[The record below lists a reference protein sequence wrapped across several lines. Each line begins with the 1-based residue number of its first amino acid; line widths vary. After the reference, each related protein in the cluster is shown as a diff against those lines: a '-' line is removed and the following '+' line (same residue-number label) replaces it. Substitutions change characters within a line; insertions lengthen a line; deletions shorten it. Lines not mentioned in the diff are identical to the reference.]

1 MHMFDGMGG
10 GWWMMILWW
19 VIIIAAIVLL
29 VRYATPTSSPPPQK
43 SALDILKER
52 YARGEISKEEF
63 QEKKTG
69 FTAITGNSTSRYY
82 YHAVKTKN
90 KIYNER
96 NL

>member
-29 VRYATPTSSPPPQK
+29 VRYAASTNTNTPQEK

-52 YARGEISKEEF
+52 YARGEIDKEEF
-63 QEKKTG
+63 REKKQDLL
-69 FTAITGNSTSRYY
+69 
-82 YHAVKTKN
+82 
-90 KIYNER
+90 E
-96 NL
+96 

>member
-29 VRYATPTSSPPPQK
+29 VRYATPTGSPPPQN

-52 YARGEISKEEF
+52 YAKGEISKEEF
-63 QEKKTG
+63 KEKK
-69 FTAITGNSTSRYY
+69 
-82 YHAVKTKN
+82 KDLL
-90 KIYNER
+90 E
-96 NL
+96 

>member
-29 VRYATPTSSPPPQK
+29 VRYMTTQN
-43 SALDILKER
+43 SALNILKER

-63 QEKKTG
+63 QEKK
-69 FTAITGNSTSRYY
+69 
-82 YHAVKTKN
+82 KDLL
-90 KIYNER
+90 E
-96 NL
+96 